1 VKIGMEFKERDIYE
15 IVEILNSHL
24 KEEVGVGDLL
34 IQALMKKINS
44 SDIVFLLLQILEE
57 KGYIKGKK
65 GSFLVNKEIS
75 DEEAKEI
82 AKIISGK
89 ILKSKKIFVTPLEV
103 AKFFQCPRRL
113 FLEKVV
119 LAKQEKEEK
128 GKTWDGEAVHYAV
141 NFFVK
146 NLSSMQPKYLIEE
159 AAKKA
164 MEKFAGKITISKE
177 SLVDF
182 LERFYSLIKKEG
194 FSYILMERK
203 FESLKAGIVGTPDIV
218 GIKNEEIIPIDI
230 KLAEIKG
237 ERIKEEHLLQSVG
250 ESILVENF
258 FRRKVNFSYL
268 IYFSSKSLVK
278 IRVTEKLKRKF
289 LNYKKEIER
298 MCKIGRIPEKGKLP
312 NMEKR
317 VCLGCHVRQSCEN
330 MEALRSPF

>member
-1 VKIGMEFKERDIYE
+1 MEFKERDIYE

-24 KEEVGVGDLL
+24 KEEVGIGDLL

-177 SLVDF
+177 SLIDF

-289 LNYKKEIER
+289 LNYKREVER
-298 MCKIGRIPEKGKLP
+298 MCKIGRIPEKSKLP

-330 MEALRSPF
+330 IEALRSPF

>member
-1 VKIGMEFKERDIYE
+1 MEFKERDIYE

-24 KEEVGVGDLL
+24 KEEVGIGDLL

-177 SLVDF
+177 SLIDF

-289 LNYKKEIER
+289 LNYKREIER

-330 MEALRSPF
+330 IEALRSPF